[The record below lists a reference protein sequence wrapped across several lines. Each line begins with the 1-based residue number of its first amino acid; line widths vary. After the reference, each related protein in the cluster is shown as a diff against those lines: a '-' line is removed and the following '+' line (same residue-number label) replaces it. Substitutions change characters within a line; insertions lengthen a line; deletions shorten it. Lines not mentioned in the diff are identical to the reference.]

1 MDKLNL
7 YTTYYREDES
17 FGEFEDFNLEKMIK
31 RLEARLENI
40 GISELQ
46 SSIFNDLNRTDINL
60 GTNSDINTI
69 PANPAAQG
77 YCCRVVLA
85 IAAGTRGRG
94 GISQVMQQLR
104 SHLIQCTNPS
114 NGCSTKLAILIYDK
128 EDKRVFWENKRDF
141 FTQFNVNGVTLV
153 RYFWNGKRLVKQATM
168 Q

>member
-1 MDKLNL
+1 MDKSNL

-31 RLEARLENI
+31 KLEARLENI

-46 SSIFNDLNRTDINL
+46 CSIFNDLNRTEINL
-60 GTNSDINTI
+60 GGNSKINTI
-69 PANPAAQG
+69 PANPDARG

-114 NGCSTKLAILIYDK
+114 NGYSTKLAVLIYDK
-128 EDKRVFWENKRDF
+128 EDKRVFWESKRDF
-141 FTQFNVNGVTLV
+141 LTQLNVNGVEFV
-153 RYFWNGKRLVKQATM
+153 RYFWNGKRLVKQAAL
-168 Q
+168 

>member
-7 YTTYYREDES
+7 YTTYYREGES
-17 FGEFEDFNLEKMIK
+17 FGEFENFKLEKLIK
-31 RLEARLENI
+31 KLEARLENI

-60 GTNSDINTI
+60 GGNSKINTI
-69 PANPAAQG
+69 PANPDARG

-114 NGCSTKLAILIYDK
+114 NGYSTKLAILIYDK
-128 EDKRVFWENKRDF
+128 EDKRVFWESKRDF
-141 FTQFNVNGVTLV
+141 LTQLNVNGVEFV
-153 RYFWNGKRLVKQATM
+153 RYFWNGKRLVKQAAL
-168 Q
+168 